1 METWILPALMGV
13 GLAAATGFRTFLPLL
28 MLGLAAR
35 FQLFGTDLAPAMAW
49 LESTPALIA
58 LGLAT
63 GLELAADKIPA
74 VDHLLSA
81 VGTVVRPVAGAVAAA
96 AAFTTL
102 DPMVAAM
109 AGLIIGAPAALAF
122 HAAQA
127 GTRVIST
134 TATGGLGNPFVS
146 VLEDLTALG
155 AVLVALLAPLLIPL
169 VLAVLLALLWRL
181 WRSARLR
188 GAITRGA

>member
-81 VGTVVRPVAGAVAAA
+81 VGTVVRPVAGAVVAA

-134 TATGGLGNPFVS
+134 TATAGLGNPFVS